1 MLKKDLIDFSE
12 FMGSEGGDFIP
23 VIAEASIDWEETDN
37 LPNVLPILPLR
48 GNVLF
53 PHVVVPITA
62 GREKSIKLVKEA
74 YKNKTTI
81 GVAAQKNAA
90 DDPSKDDLYSVGV
103 SARILRTLQM
113 PDGNTMVI
121 LQGMERFVLES
132 IVATEPYIQA
142 TVHPFAKQTAK
153 LPKNMEALSL
163 SVRDMYLNLI
173 KLSNLPSE
181 AGFAVQN
188 IEDPRFLM
196 NFVATHIDIKLSEKQ
211 RLLEIEDFAKF
222 ADEILIS
229 LGKEVRMQ
237 EVKNQIQKKVSHD
250 LNKQQRDF
258 FLNQQLKT
266 IQEELGDAPGQQDIN
281 ELKAKA
287 QNKKWSKEVGEIFE
301 KELGKLQRM
310 HLSSP
315 DYSMQS
321 NYLDVLVNLP
331 WGEYSKDN
339 FDLEKAAKILDAD
352 HYGLEKVKE
361 RILQYLAVL
370 KLKDDMKSPILCLV
384 GPPGVG
390 KTSLGKSIA
399 KAINRKYI
407 RVALG
412 GLRDEAEIRG
422 HRRTYVG
429 AMPGRIIQSVNK
441 AKTSNPVFV
450 LDEIDK
456 VMGMSVNGDPASAL
470 LEVLDPEQ
478 NTAFHD
484 NFIDVD
490 YDLSHILFVS
500 TANTLESIHPALI
513 DRMEVVRLQGY
524 VMEEKIEIAKRHLI
538 PKLLKEHGLKP
549 SHISFTTQL
558 LKALITHYTA
568 EAGVRQLEKV
578 IAKLIRRRAVDVVQN
593 NSYKKTIAVK
603 ELKEHLGLPLRD
615 HTLSRKEPAVGVVT
629 GLAWTSVGGEI
640 LFIEAGTSKGKGE
653 LTLTGNLGSVMKE
666 SATLAYEYLKGN
678 AKDLGVDEEI
688 FENTHLHIHVPE
700 GATPKDG
707 PSAGITMFTAMSSV
721 FMQKKVRTD
730 MAMTGEITLRGSV
743 LPVGGIRD
751 KILAAKR
758 SQIKEI
764 VLCEENR
771 KDVEDI
777 PQRYLEGLVF
787 HYIQHMKDVFKY
799 AFVDD

>member
-23 VIAEASIDWEETDN
+23 VIAETSIDWEETDN

>member
-1 MLKKDLIDFSE
+1 MIKKDLIEFSE
-12 FMGSEGGDFIP
+12 MMGSEGGDFIP
-23 VIAEASIDWEETDN
+23 IIAEASIDWDNTETI
-37 LPNVLPILPLR
+37 PNVLPILPLR

-62 GREKSIKLVKEA
+62 GREKSVKLVKEA
-74 YKNKTTI
+74 YKNKITI
-81 GVAAQKNAA
+81 GVVAQKNSV
-90 DDPSKDDLYSVGV
+90 DDPDKEDLYSVGV
-103 SARILRTLQM
+103 TAKILRTLQM

-121 LQGMERFVLES
+121 LQGKERFMLES
-132 IVATEPYIQA
+132 IIATEPYMQA
-142 TVHPFAKQTAK
+142 TVQPFPTQETE
-153 LPKNMEALSL
+153 LPKNMDALSL
-163 SVRDMYLNLI
+163 SVRDMYLNLV

-211 RLLEIEDFAKF
+211 RLLETEDFGKF
-222 ADEILIS
+222 ANEILIS
-229 LGKEVRMQ
+229 LGREVHMQ
-237 EVKNQIQKKVSHD
+237 EVKNQIQKKVSND

-266 IQEELGDAPGQQDIN
+266 IQEELGDTPGQQDIN
-281 ELKAKA
+281 ELKVKAKK
-287 QNKKWSKEVGEIFE
+287 KKWSKDVADTFE

-310 HLSSP
+310 HTSSP
-315 DYSMQS
+315 DYSIQL
-321 NYLDVLVNLP
+321 NYLDVLVDLP

-339 FDLEKAAKILDAD
+339 FDLDKAAKILDAD

-370 KLKDDMKSPILCLV
+370 KLKNDMKSPILCLV

-399 KAINRKYI
+399 KAVNRKYI

-422 HRRTYVG
+422 HRRTYIG
-429 AMPGRIIQSVNK
+429 AMPGRIIQSINK

-456 VMGMSVNGDPASAL
+456 VMGMSINGDPASAL

-490 YDLSHILFVS
+490 YDLSHILFVA
-500 TANTLESIHPALI
+500 TANTLENIHPALI
-513 DRMEVVRLQGY
+513 DRMEIVRLQGY

-538 PKLLKEHGLKP
+538 PKLLREHGVK
-549 SHISFTTQL
+549 SSQISFSVQL
-558 LKALITHYTA
+558 LRTLITNYTA

-578 IAKLIRRRAVDVVQN
+578 IAKLIRCRAVDIVREKE
-593 NSYKKTIAVK
+593 YKKAIAVK
-603 ELKEHLGLPLRD
+603 DLKEYLGLPLRD
-615 HTLSRKEPAVGVVT
+615 HTLSRKEPTIGVVT

-640 LFIEAGTSKGKGE
+640 LFVEAGISKGKGE
-653 LTLTGNLGSVMKE
+653 LTLTGSLGDVMKE

-678 AKDLGVDEEI
+678 AEELGIDDGV
-688 FENTHLHIHVPE
+688 FEKTHLHIHVPE

-707 PSAGITMFTAMSSV
+707 PSAGVTMFTAMTSV
-721 FMQKKVRTD
+721 FMKKKVRPD
-730 MAMTGEITLRGSV
+730 VAMTGEITLRGNV

-758 SQIKEI
+758 SNIKEI
-764 VLCEENR
+764 ILCEENR

-777 PQRYLEGLVF
+777 PQHYLEGLTF
-787 HYIQHMKDVFKY
+787 HYVEHMKDVLKY
-799 AFVDD
+799 IFIND